1 MLAHRSLYSEN
12 DDTTVRKKNKISS
25 LLILTIV
32 QHEVDA
38 RHLRVCVTS
47 SLFIYGRV
55 CVKLY
60 ELVTVNLDALLNRV
74 EFQKLASFKQV

>member
-1 MLAHRSLYSEN
+1 MLAHRSLYLEN
-12 DDTTVRKKNKISS
+12 DNTTVRKENKISS
-25 LLILTIV
+25 LLTIV
-32 QHEVDA
+32 QSEVDV

-74 EFQKLASFKQV
+74 ECQKLASFKQV